1 MSPFYFFEDRFKLF
15 PAIIDTDTIDVPWN
29 NWPGTMLKD
38 SFTLQ
43 PGEPLAQ
50 VIPFKRDDWK
60 MELEVNEE
68 GIKRDTALKF
78 FLSDAYSKIFH
89 RKKKFK

>member
-1 MSPFYFFEDRFKLF
+1 MCLEQLTDQIKDR
-15 PAIIDTDTIDVPWN
+15 
-29 NWPGTMLKD
+29 
-38 SFTLQ
+38 FTLQ

-50 VIPFKRDDWK
+50 VIPFKREDWE
-60 MELEVNEE
+60 MELEVNENS
-68 GIKRDTALKF
+68 IKRNSALKF